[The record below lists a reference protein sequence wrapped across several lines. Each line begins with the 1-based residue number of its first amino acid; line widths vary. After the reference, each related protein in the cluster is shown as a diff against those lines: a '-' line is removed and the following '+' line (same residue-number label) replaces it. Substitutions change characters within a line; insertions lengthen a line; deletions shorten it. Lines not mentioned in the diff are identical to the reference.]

1 MGKLRLYQ
9 VDFEPA
15 DNFYIE
21 DFESYL
27 KTLPSTA
34 QREH

>member
-9 VDFEPA
+9 VDFEPS

-21 DFESYL
+21 DIESYL
-27 KTLPSTA
+27 RTLPSTA
-34 QREH
+34 KREE